1 MRKEKGVKMKK
12 MTLMQHFSELK
23 QRILWVFLLFMVFF
37 VCGWYVAPWIQS
49 WLTQPLL
56 NVWSDGM
63 LLYAAVTDGLM
74 IQFSLAALFAIVAI
88 VPVVFWH
95 VWAFVKPGLKKSEQ
109 NFIWPILILSPIL
122 FVCGA
127 AFVFYFLLPIVFDF
141 FVGLNSTGNVPNV
154 FLPDAREYLQFVIK
168 MLRVF
173 GLAFQLPLIM
183 VLLNKIGIIDRLN
196 VIKMRRYVIVL
207 IVILAAILTPPDIV
221 SQMLLALPLYA
232 LFEISILFMRK

>member
-1 MRKEKGVKMKK
+1 MKK

-23 QRILWVFLLFMVFF
+23 HRILWTLLLFMGFF
-37 VCGWYVAPWIQS
+37 VCGWYCAPFIQS

-56 NVWSDGM
+56 NVWTDGM

-122 FVCGA
+122 FLCGA

-141 FVGLNSTGNVPNV
+141 FIGLNSAGNVPNV

-168 MLRVF
+168 MLKVF
-173 GLAFQLPLIM
+173 GVAFQLPLVM
-183 VLLNKIGIIDRLN
+183 VLLNKIGFMDRAT
-196 VIKMRRYVIVL
+196 VIKMRSYVIVL
-207 IVILAAILTPPDIV
+207 IVVLAAILTPPDVV
-221 SQMLLALPLYA
+221 SQMLLALPMYA